1 MNERTQRNLTGYE
14 KYLLL
19 ASRESSLTGGYQ
31 GYIGIQEVISVLE
44 LMSQKQET
52 SYLYKDKLLH
62 SSLTITEINT
72 ILECWEDGKYRSG
85 LKKIKRV
92 ANQIGVRTI

>member
-52 SYLYKDKLLH
+52 SYLYKTSYYTAL
-62 SSLTITEINT
+62 
-72 ILECWEDGKYRSG
+72 
-85 LKKIKRV
+85 
-92 ANQIGVRTI
+92 